1 MTFPEWTKPGIY
13 GAFAGAVAVS
23 LLGFT
28 WGGWTTSGGA
38 QEMADSFAAEQVTL
52 AMVPVCLNLSKA
64 DAKRVEILA
73 TLQEASSFQRRK
85 AMMETG
91 WATLPGTDAP
101 SRDLADACLAELA
114 LDGS

>member
-1 MTFPEWTKPGIY
+1 MTFPEWTKPGVY
-13 GAFAGAVAVS
+13 GAFVGAVAIS
-23 LLGFT
+23 IIGFS
-28 WGGWTTSGGA
+28 WGGWTTAGGA
-38 QEMADSFAAEQVTL
+38 QEMADNFAAEQVTL
-52 AMVPVCLNLSKA
+52 AMVPVCLGLSEV
-64 DAKRVEILA
+64 DAARVEILA
-73 TLQEASSFQRRK
+73 ALRDSSSFQRRN